1 MGVKIPRVLLITGN
15 PMSQS
20 FLTARLRRWPC
31 EIHSCSSSREADPY
45 VTNQQ
50 FDLVLSE
57 FSGGDASSLSL
68 AASLAGST
76 TTLVY
81 SYPVESGCWWL
92 PALKHGRSCWG
103 SLAMRP
109 SEFIGFL
116 DQILKEIDIRSRL
129 AGGSDDGSRTGFKVN
144 RSPTEGRS
152 QE

>member
-31 EIHSCSSSREADPY
+31 EIHSCSSSREADAY

-81 SYPVESGCWWL
+81 SYPAIQWNPV
-92 PALKHGRSCWG
+92 
-103 SLAMRP
+103 
-109 SEFIGFL
+109 
-116 DQILKEIDIRSRL
+116 
-129 AGGSDDGSRTGFKVN
+129 AGGCQPSSMADRAGALWQCATANSSASSTRFSK
-144 RSPTEGRS
+144 R
-152 QE
+152 